1 MKKWMCLFN
10 ACIIVACIFI
20 ALASFGE
27 GGSSPIV
34 QGISDSSY
42 PTYVSEEN
50 TIVETPA
57 LITPISD
64 TKVFKGQTVIFEWSS
79 VSGALKYMMSFSQTS
94 DFIKQTKL
102 FGDNKGAMNQSTI
115 LSLLKNK
122 TDGKYYWRA
131 RASGKPNA
139 QLNKDSDW
147 GPWSTVGMFMLT
159 STYNIADYYFPIS
172 VGNQWNYTDGQ
183 YTITGI
189 IQINNET
196 VFVSEDTFCTCGTYN
211 YITWDERGGLW
222 WGNSEEGIFTQ
233 PFVMF
238 PLTWKI
244 SEKKQIT
251 WTEQDKDILKSGTLS
266 LKLERV
272 EDVTTPAGQF
282 KNCLRFSVS
291 VSVRGEHSDHY
302 KEVLHFAKGVGL
314 VRTQRL
320 KGDSP
325 HSGCFLAID
334 PYGCCPTCNWAQEL
348 VSAVINGINIP

>member
-1 MKKWMCLFN
+1 MKKWMCLFD
-10 ACIIVACIFI
+10 ACVIVACIFI

-34 QGISDSSY
+34 QRISDSSY

-50 TIVETPA
+50 AILEAPT
-57 LITPISD
+57 LIAPIND
-64 TKVFKGQTVIFEWSS
+64 AKVFKGEGVVFEWSS

-131 RASGKPNA
+131 RASDKSNA

-147 GPWSTVGMFMLT
+147 GPWSSAGTFILT
-159 STYNIADYYFPIS
+159 STYNIADYFPLS
-172 VGNQWNYTDGQ
+172 VGNQWNYTSGQ
-183 YTITGI
+183 NTITGT

-196 VFVSEDTFCTCGTYN
+196 LFVSVNTLCDCGKEDYFTV
-211 YITWDERGGLW
+211 DERGMLY
-222 WGNSEEGIFTQ
+222 WGNTEEGIYPE
-233 PFVMF
+233 PFVAF
-238 PLTWKI
+238 SPTWKI
-244 SEKKQIT
+244 GEKKQIADI
-251 WTEQDKDILKSGTLS
+251 TEQYSATVV
-266 LKLERV
+266 LKLEKL
-272 EDVTTPAGQF
+272 EDVTTPAGYF

-291 VSVRGEHSDHY
+291 VSSHERSQYEHY
-302 KEVLHFAKGVGL
+302 KEVFHLAKGVGL
-314 VRTQRL
+314 VRSQRL
-320 KGDSP
+320 KGSSP
-325 HSGCFLAID
+325 HSGCFFAIED
-334 PYGCCPTCNWAQEL
+334 VCCPTCNWTQEL